1 MPRAKASG
9 TRTAPTAAVAGADRP
24 IGTNEVT
31 LVGRLAGEI
40 KEITLPSGDVLSSF
54 RVVVPR
60 TEATRTGGAK
70 VDTIDCVATAAG
82 VRRSIERRSAGDAV
96 LVVGALRR
104 RFFRAAGSVASRYE
118 VAATKV
124 TRVASSA

>member
-1 MPRAKASG
+1 MPRAKA
-9 TRTAPTAAVAGADRP
+9 TVTATAGAASP
-24 IGTNEVT
+24 IGTNEVV

-40 KEITLPSGDVLSSF
+40 KEITLPSGDVLSRF

-60 TEATRTGGAK
+60 PEAVRTGGAR
-70 VDTIDCVATAAG
+70 VDTIDCVATAAA
-82 VRRSIERRSAGDAV
+82 VRRSVERRAAGDAV

-104 RFFRAAGSVASRYE
+104 RFFRAAGAVASRYE

-124 TRVASSA
+124 TRVASTTPD